1 MREKRGFGPWGWL
14 LLIFGLLVFFSNGG
28 FFADG
33 TNIISPAV
41 AERLNVDQSIILT
54 MNSVAG
60 IVGVLIAVAAG
71 QAASFWRAWAISR
84 PATPSMSPCT

>member
-54 MNSVAG
+54 MNSA
-60 IVGVLIAVAAG
+60 AVAPGNCRLALRSSVKRYKSIW
-71 QAASFWRAWAISR
+71 QSR
-84 PATPSMSPCT
+84 PQ

>member
-60 IVGVLIAVAAG
+60 IVGVQG
-71 QAASFWRAWAISR
+71 R
-84 PATPSMSPCT
+84 

>member
-1 MREKRGFGPWGWL
+1 MTAGIRSPLRRIAYYERKRGFGPWGWL

-41 AERLNVDQSIILT
+41 AERLNVDQ
-54 MNSVAG
+54 
-60 IVGVLIAVAAG
+60 
-71 QAASFWRAWAISR
+71 ASS
-84 PATPSMSPCT
+84 